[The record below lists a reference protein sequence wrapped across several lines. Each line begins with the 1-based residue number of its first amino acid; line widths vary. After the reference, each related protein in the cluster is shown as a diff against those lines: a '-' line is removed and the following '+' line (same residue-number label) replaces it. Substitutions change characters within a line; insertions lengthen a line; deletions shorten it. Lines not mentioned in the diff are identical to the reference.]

1 MIPQQSANMF
11 GVLKNITKIYRREC
25 NQMTRVDT
33 SAVGMPFSSRI
44 LLLLFQEAGDFDN
57 LIIVVLMKML
67 LLAIADHIL

>member
-1 MIPQQSANMF
+1 
-11 GVLKNITKIYRREC
+11 
-25 NQMTRVDT
+25 MTRVDT